1 MEGMMFDEFD
11 SAYELYCDYAKMAG
25 FDVRKSK
32 TSPQVAW
39 YVCNKEGFY
48 DSGRVNKKTEKHG
61 QKNSYRISPI
71 SSGSS

>member
-32 TSPQVAW
+32 TSP
-39 YVCNKEGFY
+39 
-48 DSGRVNKKTEKHG
+48 
-61 QKNSYRISPI
+61 
-71 SSGSS
+71 